1 MIRGTVLKMWF
12 YYIYVNNP
20 NNKMNMNFLKKFYP
34 YILKNFSGAKVSF
47 TYRIFTF
54 LENNSIF
61 LPYAPQKDCRF
72 LLRHEQSSFI

>member
-1 MIRGTVLKMWF
+1 
-12 YYIYVNNP
+12 
-20 NNKMNMNFLKKFYP
+20 MNMNFLKKFYP